1 MSYLPCSIVLR
12 YRYGRLSGISVNA
25 HAEELRSHF
34 VEHEGKKELVV
45 TAAGTRY
52 TVDFG
57 NLAKQMTGKI
67 HENVGLRSNS
77 KRKSYSAFVLR
88 SSIRI

>member
-1 MSYLPCSIVLR
+1 M
-12 YRYGRLSGISVNA
+12 NA

-34 VEHEGKKELVV
+34 VKHEGKKELVV

-57 NLAKQMTGKI
+57 NLANQMTGKI
-67 HENVGLRSNS
+67 HENVGLFNS